1 MTVWTRGILAALISG
16 AAGGIVNAFSA
27 IGIAPES
34 FNLHAARGFKNV
46 LYLMAISAVCTAILG
61 VAFYFKTSPLPPAPP
76 QMLSGK

>member
-1 MTVWTRGILAALISG
+1 MSIWTRGIFAASISG

-46 LYLMAISAVCTAILG
+46 LYLMAISAVCSAILG
-61 VAFYFKTSPLPPAPP
+61 LAFYLKQSPLPSV
-76 QMLSGK
+76 SGK